1 VSDVSDTTTTTTERA
16 ARKVR
21 QGVVVSDANDKTI
34 VVTVERISSH
44 ALYGKTMKRSKKY
57 HAHDENNDANVG
69 DTVVIVETRPLS
81 KNKRWRLQRII
92 ERAK

>member
-1 VSDVSDTTTTTTERA
+1 MTDTNTTTAERA

-34 VVTVERISSH
+34 VVTVARTRSH
-44 ALYGKTMKRSKKY
+44 PLYGKTVKRSKKY
-57 HAHDENNDANVG
+57 HAHDENNDANTG
-69 DTVVIVETRPLS
+69 DTVLIVETRPLS
-81 KNKRWRLQRII
+81 KNKRWRLERII